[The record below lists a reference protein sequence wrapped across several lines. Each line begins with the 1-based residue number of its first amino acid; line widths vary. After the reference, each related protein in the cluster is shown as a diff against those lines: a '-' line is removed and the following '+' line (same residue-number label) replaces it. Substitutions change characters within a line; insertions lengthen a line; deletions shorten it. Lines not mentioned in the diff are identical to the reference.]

1 MDTKNNVFPIDEE
14 ELKQAEEEAKEAT
27 NLFTLKFKKPL
38 KYQNQEFDELS
49 FDFERLTGRDSIVV
63 EKELTRNGVQIVAPA
78 FNGEY
83 LIRIAA
89 RACTSRVGYDIVY
102 DMTISDYNKLRSA
115 TRNFL
120 MRSES

>member
-1 MDTKNNVFPIDEE
+1 MDTNNITPINEE
-14 ELKQAEEEAKEAT
+14 ELNAAQEEAKDAAK
-27 NLFTLKFKKPL
+27 LFTLKFKKPL
-38 KYQNQEFDELS
+38 SYNGEEYDELS
-49 FDFERLTGRDSIVV
+49 FDFEALTGRDSIVV
-63 EKELTRNGVQIVAPA
+63 EKELARNGVQVVAPA

-89 RACTSRVGYDIVY
+89 RACTVRVGYDVAY
-102 DMTISDYNKLRSA
+102 HMSISDYNKLRSA

>member
-1 MDTKNNVFPIDEE
+1 MDTNNIIPIDEE
-14 ELKQAEEEAKEAT
+14 ELKQAEAEAKDAKS
-27 NLFTLKFKKPL
+27 LFTMRFKKPL
-38 KYQNQEFDELS
+38 KYQGQEFDELS
-49 FDFERLTGRDSIVV
+49 FDFESLTGRDSIIV

-89 RACTSRVGYDIVY
+89 RACTTRVGYDIIY

-115 TRNFL
+115 VRNFL